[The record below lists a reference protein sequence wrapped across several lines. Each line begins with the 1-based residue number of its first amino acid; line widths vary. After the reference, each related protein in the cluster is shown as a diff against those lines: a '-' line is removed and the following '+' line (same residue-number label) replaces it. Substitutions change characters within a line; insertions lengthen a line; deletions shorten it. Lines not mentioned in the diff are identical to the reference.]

1 MQTKLPIS
9 KPLLLV
15 LIGLIIGASFG
26 LGSGYAV
33 FYPSMVKERTQTL
46 EERVGGIEDNV
57 NLIGVQL
64 DEMNTSMSV
73 IGDSL
78 DSILALSDV
87 IDQISTRVT
96 AIETGQVTFNSE
108 LGDIE
113 DSLNSMNEELVDLTD
128 DWDTTRN
135 SFDDLETAYNA
146 ANNELEAVQTL
157 VRENDGI
164 IIFTSYMANPS
175 DGFKDHITDGLYDL
189 LILNN
194 QEFGDWMGTIYTES
208 ITKQLIRQDVD
219 RLMGELIWNPSENVE
234 VGSDSYQVKLETY
247 FNFQFTPASITIS
260 KMHIEVRATIN
271 IDTGAITSKTV
282 TQTEVV

>member
-1 MQTKLPIS
+1 MQTRLPIS

-15 LIGLIIGASFG
+15 LIGLIIGASLG

-33 FYPSMVKERTQTL
+33 FYPSMIKKRTQTI

-87 IDQISTRVT
+87 IDQVSTRVT

-113 DSLNSMNEELVDLTD
+113 DTLNSMNEEFVDLTD
-128 DWDTTRN
+128 EWDTTRN
-135 SFDDLETAYNA
+135 SFDDLETAYYA
-146 ANNELEAVQTL
+146 ANNELEAVQAL

-164 IIFTSYMANPS
+164 MIFTTYMANPS
-175 DGFKDHITDGLYDL
+175 GGFKDDISDEVYDL
-189 LILNN
+189 LILSNAD
-194 QEFGDWMGTIYTES
+194 FGDWVAIYTANTAKLLLRQE
-208 ITKQLIRQDVD
+208 IDDLI
-219 RLMGELIWNPSENVE
+219 GELVWNPSENVE
-234 VGSDSYQVKLETY
+234 VGSDSYQVKLETF
-247 FNFQFTPASITIS
+247 FNFEFTPASVTVS

-271 IDTGAITSKTV
+271 IDTGAITSKAV
-282 TQTEVV
+282 TLTEVV

>member
-1 MQTKLPIS
+1 MQTRLPIS

-15 LIGLIIGASFG
+15 LIGLIIGASLG

-33 FYPSMVKERTQTL
+33 FYPSMVKERTQTI

-87 IDQISTRVT
+87 IDQISARVT

-113 DSLNSMNEELVDLTD
+113 DTLNSMNEEFVDLTD
-128 DWDTTRN
+128 EWDTTRN
-135 SFDDLETAYNA
+135 SFDDLETAYYA
-146 ANNELEAVQTL
+146 ANNELDDVQAL

-164 IIFTSYMANPS
+164 RIFTTYMANPS
-175 DGFKDHITDGLYDL
+175 GGFKDDISDEVYDL
-189 LILNN
+189 LVLSSPDFVDWVAIYSENTAKLLLR
-194 QEFGDWMGTIYTES
+194 QEIDN
-208 ITKQLIRQDVD
+208 
-219 RLMGELIWNPSENVE
+219 LMGGLVWNPSENVE
-234 VGSDSYQVKLETY
+234 VGSDSYQVKLETF
-247 FNFQFTPASITIS
+247 FNFEFTPASITVS

-271 IDTGAITSKTV
+271 IDTGAITSKAV

>member
-1 MQTKLPIS
+1 MQTRLPIS

-15 LIGLIIGASFG
+15 LIGLIIGASLG

-33 FYPSMVKERTQTL
+33 FYPSMIKERTQTI

-96 AIETGQVTFNSE
+96 ALETGQVTFNSD
-108 LGDIE
+108 LDDIE
-113 DSLNSMNEELVDLTD
+113 GTLNSMNEEFVDLTD
-128 DWDTTRN
+128 EWDTTRN
-135 SFDDLETAYNA
+135 SYDDLETAYYA
-146 ANNELEAVQTL
+146 ANNELEAVQAL

-164 IIFTSYMANPS
+164 MIFTTYMANPS
-175 DGFKDHITDGLYDL
+175 GGFKDDISDEVYDL
-189 LILNN
+189 LILSNAD
-194 QEFGDWMGTIYTES
+194 FGDWVAIYTANTAKLLLRQE
-208 ITKQLIRQDVD
+208 IDDLI
-219 RLMGELIWNPSENVE
+219 GELVWNPSENVE
-234 VGSDSYQVKLETY
+234 VGSDSYQVKLETF
-247 FNFQFTPASITIS
+247 FNFEFTPASVTVS

-271 IDTGAITSKTV
+271 IDTGAITSKAV
-282 TQTEVV
+282 TLTEVV

>member
-1 MQTKLPIS
+1 MQTRLPIS

-15 LIGLIIGASFG
+15 LIGLIIGASLG

-33 FYPSMVKERTQTL
+33 FYPSMVKERTQTI

-57 NLIGVQL
+57 NLIRVQL
-64 DEMNTSMSV
+64 DEMNSSMSV
-73 IGDSL
+73 IGESL
-78 DSILALSDV
+78 DGILALSDV
-87 IDQISTRVT
+87 IEQISARVT
-96 AIETGQVTFNSE
+96 AVETGQVTFNSE

-113 DSLNSMNEELVDLTD
+113 GTLNSMNEEFVDLTD
-128 DWDTTRN
+128 EWDTTRN
-135 SFDDLETAYNA
+135 SYDDLETAYKA
-146 ANNELEAVQTL
+146 ANNELEAVQAL

-164 IIFTSYMANPS
+164 MIFTSYMADPS
-175 DGFKDHITDGLYDL
+175 DGFKDDITDELYDL
-189 LILNN
+189 LVLNN

-219 RLMGELIWNPSENVE
+219 RLMGELVWNPSENVE

-247 FNFQFTPASITIS
+247 FNFEFTPASITVS

-271 IDTGAITSKTV
+271 IDTGSITSKAV